1 MKNTFNYIALSI
13 FFNCNIQDV
22 RTTVEKIYDYEIKN
36 NTATIT
42 QTHFVVDDY
51 FNPQSGGS
59 HLPKFCCWSC
69 DKYPNIVFFVSNYE
83 DGLSNLCRLIQKHIH
98 GELLMCSLC
107 NDQRFPFNKFYYSD
121 TSFSER
127 IVLSY
132 KEDKWVFYE
141 KGNPIDIEDIA
152 NYKNKLI
159 KNRLNI
165 MIIDSY
171 IRNLG
176 INIWSIDEN
185 VNEFFQF
192 ERLCW

>member
-1 MKNTFNYIALSI
+1 MYNEIA
-13 FFNCNIQDV
+13 V
-22 RTTVEKIYDYEIKN
+22 
-36 NTATIT
+36 
-42 QTHFVVDDY
+42 
-51 FNPQSGGS
+51 
-59 HLPKFCCWSC
+59 
-69 DKYPNIVFFVSNYE
+69 KY
-83 DGLSNLCRLIQKHIH
+83 
-98 GELLMCSLC
+98 
-107 NDQRFPFNKFYYSD
+107 
-121 TSFSER
+121 ER